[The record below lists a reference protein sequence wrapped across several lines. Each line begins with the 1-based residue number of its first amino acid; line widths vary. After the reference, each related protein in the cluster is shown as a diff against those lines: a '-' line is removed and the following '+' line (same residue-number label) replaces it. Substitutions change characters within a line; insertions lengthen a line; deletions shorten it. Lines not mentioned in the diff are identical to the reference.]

1 MLRTF
6 AKYGDPD
13 GVLHHMALELGIQ
26 YLLVASQYI
35 QWNISGVLCR
45 ARGKSPLMHNRVNRA
60 TSR

>member
-1 MLRTF
+1 
-6 AKYGDPD
+6 
-13 GVLHHMALELGIQ
+13 MALDLGLQ

-35 QWNISGVLCR
+35 QWNMSGVLCR